1 MNYKKQKKYENV
13 LLIAKHICLQ
23 FLNFRIVNINGYLP
37 KNMSKIYKAISTL
50 ILILSINLSFGQSS
64 VLRPQIAEIAKS
76 ARGIVGVAVLGLE
89 DRDTVSYNGNAR
101 LVMESVLKFPVAMA
115 VLHLV
120 DSGVMTLN
128 QTIHIKKKDLPKTY
142 SPLRDKYPDGDVD
155 VSIDDLLKYMVS
167 QSDNDACDILL
178 AKLGGPDQV
187 NFYLRM
193 IKMKGINIQASED
206 DMAKTPESQYTNWC
220 RPKAM
225 VHLLDTLYTGGV
237 LKPDSRDYLIK
248 LLDETSTGPNRI
260 KGLLPAGT
268 IVGHKTGTSGAND
281 ASIALGTND
290 VGVIT
295 LPNGK
300 HVAIAIFVT
309 NSTADEATR
318 DLVIAKIAKAVY
330 DNQLLKK
337 YK

>member
-1 MNYKKQKKYENV
+1 MNKIYGSILSF
-13 LLIAKHICLQ
+13 LLISFA
-23 FLNFRIVNINGYLP
+23 NF
-37 KNMSKIYKAISTL
+37 
-50 ILILSINLSFGQSS
+50 SFGQSS

-76 ARGIVGVAVLGLE
+76 AKGIVGVAVLGLE

-101 LVMESVLKFPVAMA
+101 LVMESVIKFPIAMA

-120 DSGVMTLN
+120 DSGVLKLN

-155 VSIDDLLKYMVS
+155 VSISDLLTYMVS
-167 QSDNDACDILL
+167 ESDNDACDILL
-178 AKLGGPDQV
+178 AKLGGPDQA

-193 IKMKGINIQASED
+193 IKMKGINVQASEE
-206 DMAKTPESQYTNWC
+206 DMAKTPESQYTDWC

-225 VHLLDTLYTGGV
+225 VHLLDTLYTGRV
-237 LKPDSRDYLIK
+237 LKSESRDYLNK
-248 LLDETSTGPNRI
+248 LMVGATTGPNRI

-268 IVGHKTGTSGAND
+268 VVAHKTGTSGTND
-281 ASIALGTND
+281 AGVALGTND

-300 HVAIAIFVT
+300 HVAIAILVT

>member
-1 MNYKKQKKYENV
+1 MKNV
-13 LLIAKHICLQ
+13 LLISKHFACN
-23 FLNFRIVNINGYLP
+23 FLIFESLLLDSIYP
-37 KNMSKIYKAISTL
+37 KIMNKIYSSILSFLL
-50 ILILSINLSFGQSS
+50 ILCGNFSFGQSS

-76 ARGIVGVAVLGLE
+76 ARGIVGVSVLGLE

-101 LVMESVLKFPVAMA
+101 LVMESVMKFPIAMA

-120 DSGVMTLN
+120 DSGVLTLN
-128 QTIHIKKKDLPKTY
+128 QTIHLKKKDLPKTY

-155 VSIDDLLKYMVS
+155 VSIGDLLTYMVS

-193 IKMKGINIQASED
+193 IKMKGINIQASEE
-206 DMAKTPESQYTNWC
+206 DMAKVPESQYTDWC

-225 VHLLDTLYTGGV
+225 VHLLDTLYTGNV
-237 LKPDSRDYLIK
+237 LKPASKDYLIK
-248 LLDETSTGPNRI
+248 LLNETSTGPNRI

-268 IVGHKTGTSGAND
+268 VVGHKTGTSGTND
-281 ASIALGTND
+281 AGVALGTND

-300 HVAIAIFVT
+300 HVAIAILVI

-330 DNQLLKK
+330 DNQMLKK

>member
-1 MNYKKQKKYENV
+1 
-13 LLIAKHICLQ
+13 LLIFATL
-23 FLNFRIVNINGYLP
+23 LNQAPIKIMN
-37 KNMSKIYKAISTL
+37 KIYKTFLTVIFA
-50 ILILSINLSFGQSS
+50 LSINFSFGQSS

-76 ARGIVGVAVLGLE
+76 AKGIVGVSVWGLE

-101 LVMESVLKFPVAMA
+101 LVMESVIKFPIAMA

-120 DSGVMTLN
+120 DSGVLKLD
-128 QTIHIKKKDLPKTY
+128 QTIRIKKEDLPKTY
-142 SPLRDKYPDGDVD
+142 SPLRDKYPNGGVD
-155 VSIDDLLKYMVS
+155 VSIDDLLGYMVS

-178 AKLGGPDQV
+178 KKLGGPDQV
-187 NFYLRM
+187 NYYLRM
-193 IKMKGINIQASED
+193 IKIKGINIDASEE
-206 DMAKTPESQYTNWC
+206 DMAKTPEAQYTDWC

-225 VHLLDTLYTGGV
+225 VHLLDTLFTGSV
-237 LKPDSRDYLIK
+237 LKPASRDYLNK
-248 LLDETSTGPNRI
+248 LMIASTTGPDRI

-268 IVGHKTGTSGAND
+268 IVAHKTGTSGVND
-281 ASIALGTND
+281 AGLALGTND

-295 LPNGK
+295 LPNKK
-300 HVAIAIFVT
+300 HVAIAVFIT